1 MSISPEIKNL
11 INRLEHELKEIESDV
26 REGLNIIQP
35 IFSSFPNNLL
45 LIQFFASL
53 NNHLLYVEI
62 SRNRIQTIVN
72 RFSSINVTPNEI
84 LETGED
90 LSMEL
95 GKAIEAKISVKQI
108 INRLRE
114 LS

>member
-1 MSISPEIKNL
+1 MSISPEIQNL
-11 INRLEHELKEIESDV
+11 INRLEQELNEIESDV

-35 IFSSFPNNLL
+35 IFASFPNNDL

-53 NNHLLYVEI
+53 SNHLLYVEI
-62 SRNRIQTIVN
+62 SRSRIQIIVN
-72 RFSSINVTPNEI
+72 RFSSTNVTPNEI
-84 LETGED
+84 METGED

-95 GKAIEAKISVKQI
+95 GRAIEAKISVKQI